1 MMRIAMMTNNYKPFI
16 GGVPISIERLSE
28 GLRAIGHEVV
38 VFAPDYKGQEADENI
53 VRYHSF
59 IKGIVNG
66 VSVPNSLDSKIEKEF
81 REGNFDLIHVHH
93 PMLIGRTALYLSRKY
108 NVPLCFTYHTKYE
121 QYLHYIKAPFLAD
134 LVPYYVNDYIS
145 QCDMV
150 FAPTPSMR
158 DYLSEIGSGTSLAV
172 LPTGIGSES
181 FEADG
186 AEVESLR
193 NELLGGKK
201 YLFCTV
207 ARLAKEKNIDFL
219 FRALAMRKN
228 RQMDKSADMSD
239 GSQDSDFRLAIVGE
253 GPYRKE
259 LEKLAQKLNIREEIV
274 FVGKVSNAQVK
285 NYCKAA
291 DLFLFA
297 SRSETQG
304 IVLLEA
310 MAAATPVLAVNATGV
325 RDVVI
330 NGRNGYMTYMSE
342 EEYNSRL
349 DSLLEQD
356 MRYLKQGA
364 LETAG
369 KYEMQEIAKSAA
381 VYYNTAIQ
389 NHRQNPE
396 KVRGIRRIIALADFG
411 RLH

>member
-1 MMRIAMMTNNYKPFI
+1 MMKIAMMTNNYKPFI

-38 VFAPDYKGQEADENI
+38 VFAPNYKGQEEDENV

-66 VSVPNSLDSKIEKEF
+66 VSVPNSFDTKIEKEF
-81 REGNFDLIHVHH
+81 KEGHFDLIHVHH
-93 PMLIGRTALYLSRKY
+93 PMLIGRTALHLSRKY

-181 FEADG
+181 FKADKG
-186 AEVESLR
+186 EVESLR
-193 NELLGGKK
+193 NELLGEKK

-219 FRALAMRKN
+219 FRALAMRKSRLMN
-228 RQMDKSADMSD
+228 ENTDMS
-239 GSQDSDFRLAIVGE
+239 GGYGSDFRLAIVGE
-253 GPYRKE
+253 GPYRNE
-259 LEKLAQKLNIREEIV
+259 LEKIAEKLNIRDEVV
-274 FVGKVSNAQVK
+274 FVGKVSNEQVK

-297 SRSETQG
+297 SMSETQG

-310 MAAATPVLAVNATGV
+310 MAAATPVLAINATGV
-325 RDVVI
+325 RDVVV
-330 NGRNGYMTYMSE
+330 NGRNGYMTGVSE
-342 EEYNSRL
+342 KEYNNRL
-349 DSLLEQD
+349 ESLLTQD
-356 MRYLKQGA
+356 REYLKQGA
-364 LETAG
+364 LETAE
-369 KYEMQEIAKSAA
+369 KYKMQEIAKSAA

>member
-1 MMRIAMMTNNYKPFI
+1 MKIAMMTNNYKPFI
-16 GGVPISIERLSE
+16 AGVPISIERLSE

-38 VFAPDYKGQEADENI
+38 IFAPDYKEQEADENV

-66 VSVPNSLDSKIEKEF
+66 VSVPNRFDAKIEKQF
-81 REGNFDLIHVHH
+81 MEGNFDLIHVHH

-108 NVPLCFTYHTKYE
+108 NVPLCFTYHTRYE
-121 QYLHYIKAPFLAD
+121 QYLHYVKASFIENF
-134 LVPYYVNDYIS
+134 VPLYVNDYIS

-150 FAPTPSMR
+150 LAPTPSMR
-158 DYLSEIGSGTSLAV
+158 DYLAEIGSGASLAV
-172 LPTGIGSES
+172 LPTGIGRES
-181 FEADG
+181 FDADE

-193 NELLGGKK
+193 RKLLGEKK

-228 RQMDKSADMSD
+228 NQMMKNEGMS
-239 GSQDSDFRLAIVGE
+239 GGHPSSDFRLAVIGE

-259 LEKLAQKLNIREEIV
+259 LEKLADKLDISEEVV
-274 FVGKVSNAQVK
+274 FVGKVSNEQVK
-285 NYCKAA
+285 NYCRAA

-297 SRSETQG
+297 SLSETQG

-325 RDVVI
+325 RDVVV

-342 EEYNSRL
+342 EEYNYRL
-349 DSLLEQD
+349 DSILAQDRTYLEQ
-356 MRYLKQGA
+356 GA
-364 LETAG
+364 IETAK
-369 KYEMQEIAKSAA
+369 KYEMREIAKRAE

-396 KVRGIRRIIALADFG
+396 KVRGFRRIIANADLG